1 LDRIA
6 AISID
11 LRKARDVAGEVGQ
24 ARAAVDAATA
34 SRDNV
39 YAGVRAEQIAAL
51 AAEVAKAKSKLTY
64 LEAQLVRVSTLARGD
79 NASQQALDQAINDV
93 AAARADIAEA
103 EANHAAGVAG
113 PTKEERA
120 IADAQVQTAAGTL
133 AMLERHLGK
142 TVLRSPVDGVVSVI
156 VAEIGENVRAGQPVL
171 AIAATRHCSPF
182 FAASY
187 RRLPAVKL
195 IEI

>member
-64 LEAQLVRVSTLARGD
+64 LEAQLVSG
-79 NASQQALDQAINDV
+79 
-93 AAARADIAEA
+93 ARA
-103 EANHAAGVAG
+103 
-113 PTKEERA
+113 
-120 IADAQVQTAAGTL
+120 
-133 AMLERHLGK
+133 
-142 TVLRSPVDGVVSVI
+142 
-156 VAEIGENVRAGQPVL
+156 
-171 AIAATRHCSPF
+171 
-182 FAASY
+182 
-187 RRLPAVKL
+187 
-195 IEI
+195 